1 MNSVALLQT
10 GAAAVLTGA
19 FAWLAGVLLALVWLA
34 RPATPSAP
42 QFHQL
47 IAVRL
52 RRSALG
58 AGVLCLAALGASLWA
73 AAAIMGD
80 TGLADATG
88 MLLPVLTGTAYGQ
101 AGLAAMAAAAI
112 LGHSQASA
120 GRYAAG
126 IGAAAMLGFA
136 LARAS
141 ISHAG
146 EHGIASVPYAV
157 EVVHLLLVAVWL
169 GGVWLAAWQVVP
181 TARAA
186 NAALPAYLATLS
198 AWATAALAGI
208 VASGLWNAWQRFDSP
223 QQVVDNAYGLALCV
237 KLCLFSI
244 AVLLGGYNRFIGFP
258 RAPRDGAARALL
270 VLRVESIILAMS
282 LLVAAYLSVQPPP
295 G

>member
-1 MNSVALLQT
+1 MTGAALLQT
-10 GAAAVLTGA
+10 GAAAVLAGA
-19 FAWLAGVLLALVWLA
+19 FAWLAGVLLAHVWLA
-34 RPATPSAP
+34 RSAP

-47 IAVRL
+47 IAARL
-52 RRSALG
+52 RYSAIA
-58 AGVLCLAALGASLWA
+58 AGTLCLAALGTSLLA

-80 TGLADATG
+80 TGLAEASA
-88 MLLPVLTGTAYGQ
+88 MLIPVLSGTAYGH

-112 LGHSQASA
+112 LAAAQASG

-146 EHGIASVPYAV
+146 EHGMASVPYAI

-181 TARAA
+181 AARAA
-186 NAALPAYLATLS
+186 DVALPAYLASLS
-198 AWATAALAGI
+198 TWASAALAGI
-208 VASGLWNAWQRFDSP
+208 ILTGVWNVWQRIGSP
-223 QQVVDNAYGLALCV
+223 QQLVDNDYGLALCL
-237 KLCLFSI
+237 KLCLFTL
-244 AVLLGGYNRFIGFP
+244 AVALGGYNRFIGFP
-258 RAPRDGAARALL
+258 FAPRDGAARALL
-270 VLRVESIILAMS
+270 ALRVESVILAVS